1 MEISEGLGT
10 EFVFLVSAI
19 EGSFLAKAQRA
30 TTSLTSVSK
39 MQRMSHFSKKYLK
52 LYEID

>member
-19 EGSFLAKAQRA
+19 EGSYLAKAQRA
-30 TTSLTSVSK
+30 TTSLASVSK
-39 MQRMSHFSKKYLK
+39 MQRMSIFLK
-52 LYEID
+52 NI